1 MERDLLE
8 LLKDVQYV
16 LTESY
21 EQLEEFN
28 TEQLYTIVYTIDED
42 GDTALFYTNFDSLQ
56 ENISVLQR
64 RISTFIND
72 IHLEKALKDY
82 NHKEA
87 GK

>member
-1 MERDLLE
+1 M
-8 LLKDVQYV
+8 QI
-16 LTESY
+16 
-21 EQLEEFN
+21 FN
-28 TEQLYTIVYTIDED
+28 TYQELIASEAYEPNTCTVLAFGHSDEYH
-42 GDTALFYTNFDSLQ
+42 FESE

>member
-21 EQLEEFN
+21 GQLEEFD
-28 TEQLYTIVYTIDED
+28 TEQLYTIDED
-42 GDTALFYTNFDSLQ
+42 GDTDLFYTNFDSLQ
-56 ENISVLQR
+56 ENISALQR

-72 IHLEKALKDY
+72 VHLEKALKDY
-82 NHKEA
+82 NHKETE
-87 GK
+87 